1 MRELDHE
8 LRRLLSRKEPPDGF
22 AERVLR
28 RAQPAEQR
36 SALPAPRRHFVRWA
50 MAAALVAAVTGG
62 MEYRERRQRAAGEA
76 ARAQVVQALQIA
88 GSKLQLV
95 QTKLNRLHEPSRNQ

>member
-1 MRELDHE
+1 MRDLDHE
-8 LRRLLSRKEPPDGF
+8 LRRLLSRPEPPDGF

-28 RAQPAEQR
+28 GARPVAQRPA
-36 SALPAPRRHFVRWA
+36 AAPPRRHVVRWA
-50 MAAALVAAVTGG
+50 MAAVLVAAVAGG
-62 MEYRERRQRAAGEA
+62 MEYRGRRERAQGEA

-95 QTKLNRLHEPSRNQ
+95 QTKINRLYEPSRNQ